1 MDLWIRSQDRTKLVK
16 ADNISYMDTAEDY
29 KKEVHSLW
37 NDCKGILGTYKTK
50 ERALEVLDEIQNIL
64 FPKFKVDTSSIK
76 ENGRSWV
83 ENGVILQSY
92 TANVDYIKLDTCVYE
107 MPKE

>member
-29 KKEVHSLW
+29 ERKVHSLW
-37 NDCKGILGTYKTK
+37 NDCKGILGIYKTK
-50 ERALEVLDEIQNIL
+50 ERALEVLDEIENHLINSSFAKKTNGLGEVKDIIPNPL
-64 FPKFKVDTSSIK
+64 F
-76 ENGRSWV
+76 
-83 ENGVILQSY
+83 
-92 TANVDYIKLDTCVYE
+92 VYE